1 MGGGV
6 VLFTILTLSLTLAS
20 CADNSDTDEENPTPA
35 LPANVGENPIT
46 KTIKLKRDTYSSY
59 FLELNTDGTAC
70 AIYVDDDEESRV
82 EEIEIRSTYKY
93 SYDNEKE
100 TITMV
105 LEKNYYR
112 GFFVEEEGQLL
123 TYGDLYAKVDKDITV
138 EKLRQYNRKYY
149 KENKDD
155 KDFKEDYP
163 DCNSY
168 EDFEKAIVKELKEM
182 GFDSFD
188 AYVESIKQS
197 QKNELKVI
205 FGAKISYA
213 YELEGAKMILIEK
226 FTGLKN
232 MVKSECRFDNESSYG
247 YIDYYDA
254 SIRLDDDRYFGLV
267 DTDKKIISFESEENG
282 EKVEAIYTEN
292 ISDETV
298 TINFK
303 GKDYVCKFEGDKYI
317 QVE

>member
-1 MGGGV
+1 M
-6 VLFTILTLSLTLAS
+6 
-20 CADNSDTDEENPTPA
+20 
-35 LPANVGENPIT
+35 
-46 KTIKLKRDTYSSY
+46 KRDTYSSY
-59 FLELNTDGTAC
+59 FLELNTDGTAR
-70 AIYVDDDEESRV
+70 AIYVDDDDEGNVTETV
-82 EEIEIRSTYKY
+82 RSKYKY
-93 SYDNEKE
+93 SYDGKNK
-100 TITMV
+100 TITMI

-112 GFFVEEEGQLL
+112 DFFVEEEGQLL

-254 SIRLDDDRYFGLV
+254 SIRLDDDRYYGFV

-298 TINFK
+298 TIKFK
-303 GKDYVCKFEGDKYI
+303 DKDYICKFEGDKYI